1 MRIRLRKHHGTE
13 ASVLFVTLGVASLL
27 ILFMYYYLNL
37 MRAQNVAVARSQAWN
52 GAMAAAE
59 AGVEEA
65 LAHLNPGVAVAP
77 VDRSANGWG
86 QPDDA
91 GYYGPQTRTLFAGS
105 QYSVKFS
112 GWTPLTIVS
121 TGSVTVAAIPA
132 TLTRVVQVVATNVPL
147 FTTALAAK
155 YGITM
160 NGSGFSTDSFDSSNP
175 NLSNKGL
182 YDATETSTNGD
193 VASVYG
199 PVNPGN
205 HTIKGDLYL
214 GATATY
220 TGNSGS
226 YTGKKYADFNVD
238 LADIGLP
245 VPAGGWQIP
254 PGSWTN
260 NGTTYVHAFISTNS
274 SGDYLIPDSGSIY
287 VGTNVNVRLKVT
299 ATTFSPA
306 AIKIAGAPTNSGKLT
321 IYMTGTTLKIDTS
334 GTFNQGGIARNLSY
348 YGLPSNTTIALN
360 GNAKFI
366 GTIYAPSADLT
377 IGDASNNPQD
387 FMGSSITRSVTFN
400 GQFKFHFDESL
411 LRTGASRGYVVTS
424 WTEL

>member
-1 MRIRLRKHHGTE
+1 
-13 ASVLFVTLGVASLL
+13 LFVTLGLASLL

-65 LAHLNPGVAVAP
+65 LAHLNPGAVPP
-77 VDRSANGWG
+77 VIDRSADGWG
-86 QPDDA
+86 LPVD
-91 GYYGPQTRTLFAGS
+91 GFYGPQTRTLDGGS
-105 QYSVKFS
+105 RYSVIFS
-112 GWTPLTIVS
+112 AWAPLTIIS
-121 TGSVTVAAIPA
+121 TGSVTVAAISA

-147 FTTALAAK
+147 FTTAMATK

-160 NGSGFSTDSFDSSNP
+160 NGSGISTDSFDSSNP
-175 NLSNKGL
+175 NLSTNGQ
-182 YDATETSTNGD
+182 YDSDKTSTNGD

-214 GATATY
+214 GSTATY
-220 TGNSGS
+220 SGNSGS
-226 YTGKKYADFNVD
+226 YTGKKHTDFNVD
-238 LADIGLP
+238 FADVVLP
-245 VPAGGWQIP
+245 VTTWQTP
-254 PGSWTN
+254 PGSQTI
-260 NGTTYVHAFISTNS
+260 NGRTYDHAFVSTSS

-299 ATTFSPA
+299 ATTFSPD
-306 AIKIAGAPTNSGKLT
+306 AIKIAGSPTNSGKLT
-321 IYMTGTTLKIDTS
+321 IYMTGTTLNIDS
-334 GTFNQGGIARNLSY
+334 SDTFNQGGIAGNLNY
-348 YGLPSNTTIALN
+348 YGTPSNTTISLN

-366 GTIYAPSADLT
+366 GAIYAPSADLT
-377 IGDASNNPQD
+377 IGGGGNNPQD
-387 FMGSSITRSVTFN
+387 FMGSSITRSATFN
-400 GQFKFHFDESL
+400 GHFKFHFDESL
-411 LRTGASRGYVVTS
+411 LKTGDSRGYVVTT